1 MSSNAV
7 LQVETLLEALGD
19 RLQLEAREF
28 GLKAPICAQ
37 RGQHR
42 RSIPVGHLNLIHPSQ
57 IQLIGSEELAYLN
70 SLNNRERRSSIAK
83 LVSQAPAALIFTDG
97 ELPAEDIVNAAR
109 EGDIALLTSP
119 VRGDQ
124 VLERCHY
131 FLTSVLAEKVT
142 FHGVFL
148 EVFSI
153 GLLVSGDAGA
163 GKSELALDL
172 ISRGHRLIADDAPEF
187 TRLSPEI
194 INGRCPTM
202 LQDCLEVRGL
212 GILNIR
218 AMFGDAAIKR
228 SKYLRLIIHLALQEE
243 SGDPQLPTL
252 DRLRGEA
259 GLRDVM
265 GIEVPTISLPVA
277 PGRNIAVLVE
287 AAVRNHM
294 LKMKGIDSAE
304 EFILRQ
310 ARLMQNM
317 PPAAK

>member
-1 MSSNAV
+1 
-7 LQVETLLEALGD
+7 
-19 RLQLEAREF
+19 
-28 GLKAPICAQ
+28 
-37 RGQHR
+37 
-42 RSIPVGHLNLIHPSQ
+42 
-57 IQLIGSEELAYLN
+57 
-70 SLNNRERRSSIAK
+70 
-83 LVSQAPAALIFTDG
+83 
-97 ELPAEDIVNAAR
+97 
-109 EGDIALLTSP
+109 
-119 VRGDQ
+119 
-124 VLERCHY
+124 
-131 FLTSVLAEKVT
+131 
-142 FHGVFL
+142 
-148 EVFSI
+148 
-153 GLLVSGDAGA
+153 
-163 GKSELALDL
+163 
-172 ISRGHRLIADDAPEF
+172 
-187 TRLSPEI
+187 
-194 INGRCPTM
+194 M